1 MNAQERQEQG
11 QAIAG
16 QSGDPLDVVIIS
28 LFGVESQIFPSL
40 LPSLPI
46 ATIIL
51 YVAGSTSPGIIAS
64 SWIPISTQ
72 RFRRTFQRMAFTA
85 DNIPTPI
92 IHNSGSTAPTT
103 AEQILYKT
111 TTIVTT
117 PGSPSNVGQSVT
129 FAAMGTSLLGAIQM
143 ENR

>member
-1 MNAQERQEQG
+1 
-11 QAIAG
+11 
-16 QSGDPLDVVIIS
+16 
-28 LFGVESQIFPSL
+28 
-40 LPSLPI
+40 
-46 ATIIL
+46 
-51 YVAGSTSPGIIAS
+51 
-64 SWIPISTQ
+64 
-72 RFRRTFQRMAFTA
+72 MAFTA